1 MGTKLGMAVSM
12 LTSVVVAMTTM
23 IVNRFLILISL
34 RKDLLGSCSKHNK
47 HIYNCTCIDY
57 GDDGSVDYDDDD
69 GDVEKVV
76 ALVRYLD
83 GSSECLICRRS

>member
-1 MGTKLGMAVSM
+1 MGTKLRMAVSM

-34 RKDLLGSCSKHNK
+34 SKDLLGSCSKYNK
-47 HIYNCTCIDY
+47 HIYNFTCIDY

-76 ALVRYLD
+76 VLVRYLD
-83 GSSECLICRRS
+83 GPSECLI

>member
-34 RKDLLGSCSKHNK
+34 RKDLLGSCSKLNK
-47 HIYNCTCIDY
+47 HIYNCTCIDC

-69 GDVEKVV
+69 SDVILFNIQV
-76 ALVRYLD
+76 
-83 GSSECLICRRS
+83 RRSKSIKFRINLCLK